1 MVSPR
6 RRLPTFGAL
15 LVLLFLGCGFVYLA
29 LQTRS
34 ALWLLGAL
42 AAFGVL
48 AVLWVRT
55 IVAMRTRV
63 RRDRE
68 QAERERWQGRGAPSA

>member
-1 MVSPR
+1 MVSLR
-6 RRLPTFGAL
+6 RRLLTFGAL

-29 LQTRS
+29 LQTRT
-34 ALWLLGAL
+34 AWWLLGAL
-42 AAFGVL
+42 VAFAVL

-55 IVAMRTRV
+55 IIAMRHRV

-68 QAERERWQGRGAPSA
+68 QAERERWAGRAHE